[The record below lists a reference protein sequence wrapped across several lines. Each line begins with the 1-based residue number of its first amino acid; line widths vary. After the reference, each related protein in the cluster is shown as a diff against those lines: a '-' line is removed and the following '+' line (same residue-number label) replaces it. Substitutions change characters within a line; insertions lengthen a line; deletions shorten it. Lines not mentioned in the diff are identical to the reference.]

1 MTAAG
6 IRGSQRTAEHPSAG
20 WRCGLVLYIKP
31 QCRDARQDPELAY
44 VMLRY
49 RQTHDLTHLLLAQP
63 TSLVGEVLVKWVEA
77 IQNRLPM

>member
-1 MTAAG
+1 M
-6 IRGSQRTAEHPSAG
+6 
-20 WRCGLVLYIKP
+20 KP
-31 QCRDARQDPELAY
+31 NCRHACQDPELAY